1 MYQSNLNLTIIVYS
15 MSGTN
20 FQMAQWAKE
29 KAESLGANVRLRK
42 VAELAPEAVV
52 QNNEAWRKTTELMA
66 DIPEASSDDI
76 AWADSII
83 FSSPTRFGNM
93 PSQLKQFIDTQG
105 PIWAQGKTVNKA
117 VSAMTSAGNM
127 HGGHE
132 ATILS
137 LYTAMMH
144 WGAVIV
150 APGYTDD
157 AIYAAGGNPYGT
169 SVTVD
174 GEGKMIEDIQGAVE
188 HQTARTLEI
197 AAKLKG

>member
-1 MYQSNLNLTIIVYS
+1 MYQQDLNLTIIVYS

-20 FQMAQWAKE
+20 YQMATWAKD
-29 KAESLGANVRLRK
+29 KAEELGANVRLRK

-52 QNNEAWRKTTELMA
+52 QKNEAWRKTTEAMA
-66 DIPEASSDDI
+66 HVPEASSDDI
-76 AWADSII
+76 VWSDALI
-83 FSSPTRFGNM
+83 FSAPTRFGNM
-93 PSQLKQFIDTQG
+93 PSQLKQFIDIQG

-132 ATILS
+132 ATLLS

-157 AIYAAGGNPYGT
+157 SIYAAGGNPYGT

-174 GEGKMIEDIQGAVE
+174 GEGKMMEDVRGAVE
-188 HQTARTLEI
+188 YQTVRTLEI
-197 AAKLKG
+197 ASKLK